1 MQEPLTLYKLII
13 LYMLARVDFPL
24 TRIQINNF
32 LLDREYTTNFLN
44 IQQAIGE
51 MIDDGL
57 VTSQPVRNRSY
68 LSITGEGQKMLDFFQ
83 NDIHHGIREDI
94 DNYLKKNAFKL
105 RNENSVLADYQ
116 KAASGEYEAH
126 LLAKE
131 KGITLID
138 LTLSVPAEETAA
150 AICDHWMEKNQ
161 EIYQYLIGEL
171 F

>member
-13 LYMLARVDFPL
+13 LYMLARVDFSL

-51 MIDDGL
+51 LIDDGL
-57 VTSQPVRNRSY
+57 VVSQSVRNRSH
-68 LSITGEGQKMLDFFQ
+68 LSITDEGRKMLHFFQ

-94 DNYLKKNAFKL
+94 DQYLKANAFEL

-116 KAASGEYEAH
+116 KASSGEYEAH
-126 LLAKE
+126 LVAKE
-131 KGITLID
+131 KGITLIA
-138 LTLSVPAEETAA
+138 LTISVPAEETAS
-150 AICDHWMEKNQ
+150 AICDNWMEKNQ